1 MYRPIE
7 EYLPIATRCARN
19 FCYKRDYLDRD
30 EIEAEAWF
38 VLSMIMLTGYSID
51 DKVFETEED
60 FIKHFKSRIY
70 RDLGTYI
77 KPWIKSR
84 IPFEE
89 EYCARDFDVRPI
101 GEVIEGLVETELEM
115 QLFTC
120 YMKGITD
127 DAEVRNIVKVDIK
140 RIASARVEMCSRV
153 VKLKTRKSIGKI
165 KNEARRISSERNR
178 DDSGI

>member
-19 FCYKRDYLDRD
+19 FCYKRNYLDPD

-38 VLSMIMLTGYSID
+38 ILSMIMLTEYSID
-51 DKVFETEED
+51 GKVFETEED

-101 GEVIEGLVETELEM
+101 GEVIEGLVHTELDM
-115 QLFTC
+115 QLFNC

-127 DAEVRNIVKVDIK
+127 DAEVKEIVKIDIK
-140 RIASARVEMCSRV
+140 RIAAARVEMCNRV
-153 VKLKTRKSIGKI
+153 VKFKTRKSIGVI
-165 KNEARRISSERNR
+165 KRETRRIERER
-178 DDSGI
+178 